1 MRFHYTQ
8 TGHIPADE
16 HLVPSPRPTMVTRT
30 HSPFKIKTLEL
41 MTINVYM

>member
-8 TGHIPADE
+8 IEHIPADE
-16 HLVPSPRPTMVTRT
+16 HLAPSPRPTMVTRT
-30 HSPFKIKTLEL
+30 YSPFKTLEL